1 MAIGLFGPEYLQF
14 AEGGPAREVQIFVF
28 LPGTKVKAQL
38 FADKSGLYT
47 GPNPLWT
54 DHRGEL
60 VFFAEVGSYDL
71 YYQYPGDVGV
81 TVPVEITGDAV
92 VDNDTYVH
100 VQNAASDIWT
110 VVHNLGVKP
119 VPIVEESVNTPDD
132 ITYPAIRH
140 LTNNTLELRWGYAAS
155 GRATCRR

>member
-14 AEGGPAREVQIFVF
+14 DEGGPAREVEIFVF

-47 GPNPLWT
+47 GPNPLYS
-54 DHRGEL
+54 DRRGEL
-60 VFFAEVGSYDL
+60 VFFADVGNYDL
-71 YYQYPGDVGV
+71 FYAGGGGI
-81 TVPVEITGDAV
+81 TIPVEITGDAV
-92 VDNDTYVH
+92 ANTDTYVH
-100 VQNAASDIWT
+100 DQSIAADIWL
-110 VVHNLGVKP
+110 VEHNLGVRP
-119 VPIVEESVNTPDD
+119 VPIVEESVGVPAD

-140 LTNNTLELRWGYAAS
+140 LDDNTLELRWGYAAS